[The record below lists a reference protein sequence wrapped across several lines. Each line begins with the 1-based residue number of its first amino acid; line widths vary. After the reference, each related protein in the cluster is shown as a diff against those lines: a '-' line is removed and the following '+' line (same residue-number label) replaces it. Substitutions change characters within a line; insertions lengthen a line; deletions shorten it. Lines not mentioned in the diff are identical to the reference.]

1 MVRSGSLREPGA
13 TCSAGAARGNSRIR
27 IFALE
32 IRFFARFPKSLRF
45 GLRHHAVMEP
55 RSSLVL
61 GMLQIR
67 SRGDRAGNGS
77 RDYNQP
83 PQPRKSP
90 VIAKNI
96 RDTGSFVAFV
106 YCGKHPAGNRGPLT
120 SQFPYPGSAYV
131 EAIPAPCQLRS

>member
-1 MVRSGSLREPGA
+1 MVRSGLLREPGA

-32 IRFFARFPKSLRF
+32 IRFFARLPKSLRF

-67 SRGDRAGNGS
+67 SRGDRAGTG
-77 RDYNQP
+77 RQDYNQP
-83 PQPRKSP
+83 PRPRESP
-90 VIAKNI
+90 VIARNI
-96 RDTGSFVAFV
+96 GGTGSFAASV
-106 YCGKHPAGNRGPLT
+106 YFGVHPSDNQVPLT